1 MIVYPM
7 QATTTTPNASQ
18 GGVSTKSLGQGSA
31 GTSYVS
37 TWNVFPTELKNS
49 NLPIAPAVKMT
60 NFTNSTQ
67 PNTAT
72 FVVSS
77 QGIAAYV
84 ALETTIL
91 GK

>member
-1 MIVYPM
+1 M
-7 QATTTTPNASQ
+7 QATATAPNASQ

-37 TWNVFPTELKNS
+37 TWDVFPVELKNS
-49 NLPIAPAVKMT
+49 TLPVAPAVKMT
-60 NFTNSTQ
+60 NFTNTTTPGVS
-67 PNTAT
+67 T

>member
-1 MIVYPM
+1 MLPV
-7 QATTTTPNASQ
+7 QATSTVPNTSQ
-18 GGVSTKSLGQGSA
+18 GAVSTKSLGSA
-31 GTSYVS
+31 GVSYTT
-37 TWNVFPTELKNS
+37 TWDVFPVELKNAS
-49 NLPIAPAVKMT
+49 LPSAPAVRMA
-60 NFTNSTQ
+60 NFTNGTEAG
-67 PNTAT
+67 TAT

>member
-1 MIVYPM
+1 M
-7 QATTTTPNASQ
+7 QATSTVPNNSQ
-18 GGVSTKSLGQGSA
+18 GTVSTKSLGSA
-31 GTSYVS
+31 GVSYTT
-37 TWNVFPTELKNS
+37 TWDVFPVELKNAT
-49 NLPIAPAVKMT
+49 LPAAPAVRMA
-60 NFTNSTQ
+60 NFTNGTQ
-67 PNTAT
+67 PGTAT

>member
-1 MIVYPM
+1 MPA
-7 QATTTTPNASQ
+7 QATSTAPNVSRQ
-18 GGVSTKSLGQGSA
+18 GGVSTQSLGQGSA
-31 GTSYVS
+31 GTSYLS
-37 TWNVFPTELKNS
+37 TWDVFPVELKNS
-49 NLPIAPAVKMT
+49 TMSAAPAVTMT

>member
-1 MIVYPM
+1 M
-7 QATTTTPNASQ
+7 QATSTAPNVSQ
-18 GGVSTKSLGQGSA
+18 GGVSTQSLGQGSA
-31 GTSYVS
+31 GTSYS
-37 TWNVFPTELKNS
+37 SAWDVFPVELKNS
-49 NLPIAPAVKMT
+49 GMSATPAVTMS

-77 QGIAAYV
+77 QSVAAYV